1 MNRWDNYFLKLAEVV
16 AGQSRCLSRQIGAV
30 LVRDKVVVATGYNG
44 PPRGMVHCEDR
55 VGQSDYKDP
64 ISELLESA
72 TLRLNYKKKMEICPR
87 HLLGYSSGEGLHLC
101 PAAHAEINC
110 ITNAARV
117 GVNTKDTTIY
127 LTCERPCQNC
137 MTYLVQAGVMT
148 VVCKDSDYDKMSA
161 FIASQTGID
170 VITYEED

>member
-1 MNRWDNYFLKLAEVV
+1 MDRWDKYFLELAKVV

-30 LVRDKVVVATGYNG
+30 LVRDRVVVATGYNG

-55 VGQSDYKDP
+55 LGFPDMRDP
-64 ISELLESA
+64 LVNEMDHEN
-72 TLRLNYKKKMEICPR
+72 LRRFFRSKLTICPR
-87 HLLGYSSGEGLHLC
+87 RHLGYLSGEGLHLC

-137 MTYLVQAGVMT
+137 MTYLIQAGVMT
-148 VVCKDSDYDKMSA
+148 IFCKDSDYDKMSS
-161 FIASQTGID
+161 FIASQTDID
-170 VITYEED
+170 VITYKED

>member
-55 VGQSDYKDP
+55 LRPLRDVDP
-64 ISELLESA
+64 LSFEMNPEE
-72 TLRLNYKKKMEICPR
+72 KKRNFQLKLTACPR
-87 HLLGYSSGEGLHLC
+87 YFLGYDSGEGLHLC